1 MKHNAVR
8 WELAFGIGLIVLAA
22 LLHYIHFMV
31 FGEVSP
37 LLSFLGKKIAF
48 VPLEVLFITLIF
60 HRLLGMHERS
70 MLKKKMNMLSGAF
83 FSEIG
88 SDLIGVLHRAA
99 SIDPEQAQKVAV
111 RNTWT
116 KKDFDRATREI
127 PGMKINI
134 KTDTSILNELR
145 ELLTAKRQYL
155 ILLLGNPNL
164 LEHESFSD
172 MLWAA
177 FHLSDELSRRPD
189 LESLPQSDLDHLGN
203 DARRVYVQ
211 LLLEWFSHLAH
222 LKKAYPYLFSL
233 EMRTNPFDP
242 DSSVVVST

>member
-8 WELAFGIGLIVLAA
+8 WELVFGIGLIVLAA
-22 LLHYIHFMV
+22 LLHYSHFLV

-83 FSEIG
+83 FSEVG
-88 SDLIGVLHRAA
+88 SDLIGILHRAA
-99 SIDPEQAQKVAV
+99 SIDPEKAQKIAV
-111 RNTWT
+111 RDSWT
-116 KKDFDRATREI
+116 KKDFDRAIREI
-127 PGMKINI
+127 PGMTITMNA
-134 KTDTSILNELR
+134 DLSILHALR

-189 LESLPQSDLDHLGN
+189 LESLPRSDIAHLEN
-203 DARRVYVQ
+203 DARRVYVE
-211 LLLEWFSHLAH
+211 LLLEWLSHLAH